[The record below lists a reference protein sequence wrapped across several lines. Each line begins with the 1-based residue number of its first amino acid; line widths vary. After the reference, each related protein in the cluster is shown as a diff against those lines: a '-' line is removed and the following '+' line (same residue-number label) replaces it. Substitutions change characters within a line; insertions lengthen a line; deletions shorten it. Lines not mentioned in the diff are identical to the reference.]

1 MYAAFVGKSR
11 DPVYNCSSISGQRG
25 ALGGKVFLM
34 VSVTQVF
41 VFAGLI
47 SNYRRKQRRCG
58 FPDWLIINYLKDCS
72 GFVSY
77 VGFY

>member
-1 MYAAFVGKSR
+1 M
-11 DPVYNCSSISGQRG
+11 YNCSSISGQRG
-25 ALGGKVFLM
+25 ALGVEMFLI
-34 VSVTQVF
+34 VSVAQVF
-41 VFAGLI
+41 VFARLI

-72 GFVSY
+72 GFVSG